1 MSELSPMERDVYGYI
16 ESMIENEGYAPSVR
30 DICRALGIRSTSTA
44 HACLSRLDQKGYIKK
59 DQGKSRA
66 LRLGRAKYS
75 DGERMLRVPLL
86 GRVTA
91 GTPILAVDNYDGYV
105 DFPVSMAGGES
116 DLFAL
121 RVMGESMIEAGILDG
136 DIVIVNGVHYA
147 ENGEIVVAMIE
158 DEATVKKFYKE
169 NGCVRLQPCN
179 ASMQP
184 IYAKNV
190 TILGRVIA
198 NFRFYRS

>member
-91 GTPILAVDNYDGYV
+91 GTPILAVENYDGYV

-121 RVMGESMIEAGILDG
+121 RVIEAGILDG

>member
-1 MSELSPMERDVYGYI
+1 
-16 ESMIENEGYAPSVR
+16 
-30 DICRALGIRSTSTA
+30 
-44 HACLSRLDQKGYIKK
+44 
-59 DQGKSRA
+59 
-66 LRLGRAKYS
+66 
-75 DGERMLRVPLL
+75 MLRVPLL

-91 GTPILAVDNYDGYV
+91 GTPILAVENYDGYV

-136 DIVIVNGVHYA
+136 DIVIVNG
-147 ENGEIVVAMIE
+147 
-158 DEATVKKFYKE
+158 EATVKKFYKE

>member
-1 MSELSPMERDVYGYI
+1 MTELSPMEQNVYSYI

-86 GRVTA
+86 GRVTGWA
-91 GTPILAVDNYDGYV
+91 VLLA
-105 DFPVSMAGGES
+105 AGGGTKDPEP
-116 DLFAL
+116 AL
-121 RVMGESMIEAGILDG
+121 RTMRMLLRECGAEYAGFAAAMQTDRLPAREDAAALDG
-136 DIVIVNGVHYA
+136 A
-147 ENGEIVVAMIE
+147 RRLARELAARLEGEQFPGGI
-158 DEATVKKFYKE
+158 
-169 NGCVRLQPCN
+169 
-179 ASMQP
+179 
-184 IYAKNV
+184 
-190 TILGRVIA
+190 
-198 NFRFYRS
+198 

>member
-1 MSELSPMERDVYGYI
+1 MSELSPMEQDVYGYI

-91 GTPILAVDNYDGYV
+91 GTPILAVENYDGYV

-184 IYAKNV
+184 IYAK
-190 TILGRVIA
+190 TLLSSAG
-198 NFRFYRS
+198 

>member
-1 MSELSPMERDVYGYI
+1 MSELSPMEQDVYGYI

-91 GTPILAVDNYDGYV
+91 ARRFWRLKIMTATSISPSVWPAARAT
-105 DFPVSMAGGES
+105 S
-116 DLFAL
+116 L
-121 RVMGESMIEAGILDG
+121 RCA
-136 DIVIVNGVHYA
+136 
-147 ENGEIVVAMIE
+147 
-158 DEATVKKFYKE
+158 
-169 NGCVRLQPCN
+169 
-179 ASMQP
+179 
-184 IYAKNV
+184 
-190 TILGRVIA
+190 
-198 NFRFYRS
+198 